1 MICNQKCFWL
11 RAEKKVEFDKWF
23 DKFKK
28 TLCNFK
34 DGLVKDSFFDAILFG
49 LLFKFSGGKN
59 ETREPVD
66 ETMGKEFV
74 AKLFS
79 DKWPVQLVNSFETF
93 FDLRSVIW
101 SMIWQKKKGILGW
114 STEDAISLGTSPK
127 KTFTVRIMC
136 YEIYLPVSSSSS
148 TGMKF
153 PGKN

>member
-1 MICNQKCFWL
+1 MICNQKRFWL

-93 FDLRSVIW
+93 FEKCHLINDLAEEKGYFGMVYRRRDKFRYVT
-101 SMIWQKKKGILGW
+101 KK
-114 STEDAISLGTSPK
+114 D
-127 KTFTVRIMC
+127 VH
-136 YEIYLPVSSSSS
+136 
-148 TGMKF
+148 
-153 PGKN
+153 GKNNVLRDLSACVIQ